1 MKIECAVISDLLPL
15 YVEEMVSEESKKRI
29 QEHLETCTVCQKE
42 FVELKMTDDFPI
54 DTHTDGL
61 QKIKAKLFK
70 DKFKAVLLAIM
81 ITTIIVITGT
91 NYLTKPLF
99 LPYNDSLIEV
109 IEKDNGE
116 IFVRFDEQVTGYDI
130 DTYLLEGSTHSV
142 YELTAWT
149 TFGDKFLNHKENET
163 LILNPDENKIAA
175 IYYSSAGALEN
186 TPIYGRNKT
195 DAAGSM
201 TLPRLFL
208 MQYLRIACLLLG
220 LLLLITLATYKFK
233 KIQTVIRH
241 ILLVPASFIIG
252 TLIINGFQMSSYTA
266 TRDFFIILLMM
277 IPIYGVLLLSFDFYQ
292 QLKKK

>member
-1 MKIECAVISDLLPL
+1 MKIECAVTSDLLPL
-15 YVEEMVSEESKKRI
+15 YLEEIVSEESRKQI
-29 QEHLETCTVCQKE
+29 EEHLQTCTVCQKE

-54 DTHTDGL
+54 DTNTDGL

-70 DKFKAVLLAIM
+70 DKFKAVLFAIM

-91 NYLTKPLF
+91 HYLTKPLF

-116 IFVRFDEQVTGYDI
+116 IFVHFDEQVTGYDV
-130 DTYLLEGSTHSV
+130 DTYLLEDGIYSV
-142 YELTAWT
+142 YELTAWK
-149 TFGDKFLNHKENET
+149 TFGDKFLNHKKNET
-163 LILNPDENKIAA
+163 LILNPDGNKIAS
-175 IYYSSAGALEN
+175 IHYSSAGALEN
-186 TPIYGRNKT
+186 TVIYGKNT
-195 DAAGSM
+195 TNDTGSI

-208 MQYLRIACLLLG
+208 TQYVRIAGLLLG

-241 ILLVPASFIIG
+241 ILLVPISFIVG

-266 TRDFFIILLMM
+266 TRDFFIILL
-277 IPIYGVLLLSFDFYQ
+277 IIVPIYGVLLLGFDFYK
-292 QLKKK
+292 QLKEK